1 MLDQCQK
8 PCGKLAQI
16 FGWRHKYDVQRLQ
29 RANQVPPSKCV
40 VITQVVSRK
49 RSADS
54 WVAVHSLQSQSDG
67 GILDPDDRLQDVAD
81 DREQIIANFEDGE
94 PPVHHGGDG
103 ASGSSVGTPSPD
115 IFQGPDKYRTDIE
128 VTNEQIASGAAP
140 LQVRRGSEPAL
151 NQLLPSTG
159 TSNGH
164 LPAVSETS
172 KRWSAAPIIAEPRDR
187 VVPAGRKEE
196 RERGVNGHSTER
208 ERERW
213 GDEREESPHRLSTGF
228 TRDGC
233 RLSMQY
239 LGDAPGGMKWM
250 DAADRAVNSR
260 VQSLSLPRETRRKEP
275 LGQATSS
282 PTENYRNESTQ
293 YIVLDTE
300 SGALG
305 IHVVPDY
312 DSQGQD
318 RGLLVQ
324 GIEPGGRVDRDGRL
338 AVYDRIIEINGHNLL
353 DQPFNVVQDIFRDSL
368 RSPELRLRV
377 VKHKAGMKKP
387 PPPVYPKPPPLHERD
402 AMAMVEGEERS
413 VSTTTKVATVSPTK
427 KLPSTHPGT
436 NTLQLA
442 NTRKI
447 GRKME
452 LDLVKGPHGLGFSI
466 TTRDNPAGGNC
477 PIYIKNILPKGAAVE
492 DGRLR
497 PGDRLLAVDG
507 VELTGKSQSEAVAL
521 LRNVPPA
528 GKVRI
533 VVSRQDDSTS
543 PKNVDSG
550 PESLNSSASSGIKPL
565 EKDVNTP
572 PPHQS
577 QSSDPAQLNE
587 SGLYPWRQREVL
599 TFDIPVHDSEKAG
612 LGVSVKGKTSANQNA
627 NPNSSN
633 GSAIDLGIFVKNV
646 IHGGAAS
653 RDGRLRTNDQLL
665 NVNGVSLLGLSNSAA
680 METLRKA
687 MIRSDGPAPGCIT
700 LTVARRVPE
709 LTSPGS
715 GQGLA
720 HKRRDSLSSL
730 LTDSSGHTETFGGPG
745 ETYVTPDNSGASE
758 NSDNTVIFLPP
769 YKQQHNHLDGVGMRN
784 PVLERLTGQTQGQGG
799 GLRNESYYRAT
810 HHTTMLLNNSS
821 KLGSP
826 TVNQPSGETVIIE
839 EDSPYI
845 PATGRRVEVETVS
858 STPQRG
864 STSSTQTADATY
876 ASQLS
881 LEEVA
886 GFSRDA
892 FGRQSMSE
900 KRHATLDAKN
910 TDTYQRNK
918 KLREEREKQR
928 REEMLK
934 HGKHVREGASA
945 GMIRVNSAESIP
957 RSDTNGEA
965 VVKSQLG
972 PSLGMKKSSS
982 LESLQTMVQ
991 EIQMQEDV
999 GTYRNTQGAI
1009 RVIRGR
1015 GCNESF
1021 RAAVDR
1027 SYEAPL
1033 SLHELRMDTLAE
1045 DETEGVL
1052 GTRQSSLNTAMDCK
1066 MIKVNKKKPGLLK
1079 GIGSMF
1085 RFGKHRKSM
1094 EGGPQSLG
1102 GEEEREAARRAA
1114 REEQERIQEQ
1124 YKRLMQKQAEMQQQ
1138 SRGEQ
1143 SNDNTLSSNGSS
1155 GGGGGSEPT
1164 RTERIQQLR
1173 AQHQRRHVERRG
1185 QYPLDE
1191 REERYE
1197 EAIRQRINVS
1207 PPSYY
1212 KTVQDQ
1218 YYKRLE
1224 APEFDPS
1231 AMTRPGSRVGITDP
1245 ARFSHY
1251 VNYQE
1256 IQQHLNAERDKVRL
1270 RRPAPPPPTT
1280 SVTDSSAQDPT
1291 DSRRQQHYHSQR
1303 RDPREQAHR
1312 PVSNFYEYE
1321 SVQAVLRDGNCNSL
1335 PRRNE
1340 IAPTHGMSSS
1350 QRSSGYGQPPR
1361 LYQPFLNHPPAYH
1374 INNNNNNNSKPQ
1386 LMMQGQ
1392 RKPHGPFVTHVT
1404 IREAQSTSPKV

>member
-1 MLDQCQK
+1 MLDHCQEQCADVA
-8 PCGKLAQI
+8 GKLAQI

-29 RANQVPPSKCV
+29 RANDVPNSKCV

-49 RSADS
+49 QSADS

-67 GILDPDDRLQDVAD
+67 GILDPDDRLNDVAD
-81 DREQIIANFEDGE
+81 DREQIIATFEDGE
-94 PPVHHGGDG
+94 PPLHHGGDG
-103 ASGSSVGTPSPD
+103 ASGSSVGSPSPD
-115 IFQGPDKYRTDIE
+115 MFQGSDKYRTDIE
-128 VTNEQIASGAAP
+128 VTDEQIASGTS

-159 TSNGH
+159 TTNGH
-164 LPAVSETS
+164 LPVVAEKTS
-172 KRWSAAPIIAEPRDR
+172 KRWSAAPIIVEPRAP
-187 VVPAGRKEE
+187 VRKEE
-196 RERGVNGHSTER
+196 RGMNGHTTER
-208 ERERW
+208 WSHNEREV
-213 GDEREESPHRLSTGF
+213 SPQRNF

-239 LGDAPGGMKWM
+239 LGDGPGGMKWM
-250 DAADRAVNSR
+250 DAADRALNTR

-275 LGQATSS
+275 LGQATTS
-282 PTENYRNESTQ
+282 PAEHDSTQ

-312 DSQGQD
+312 DSQGKDQ
-318 RGLLVQ
+318 GLLVQ

-338 AVYDRIIEINGHNLL
+338 AVYDRIVEINGHNLL

-377 VKHKAGMKKP
+377 VKHKPGVKKP
-387 PPPVYPKPPPLHERD
+387 PPPVYPKPPPPLQDRD
-402 AMAMVEGEERS
+402 AMVEGEERS

-427 KLPSTHPGT
+427 KLPATQHGT

-452 LDLVKGPHGLGFSI
+452 LELVKGPHGLGFSI

-521 LRNVPPA
+521 LRNVPP
-528 GKVRI
+528 GGRVKI
-533 VVSRQDDSTS
+533 VVSRQEETSHS
-543 PKNVDSG
+543 PKSVDSG
-550 PESLNSSASSGIKPL
+550 PESLNSSVSSGIKPL
-565 EKDVNTP
+565 EKEIKMSPQNKSRSSEP
-572 PPHQS
+572 S
-577 QSSDPAQLNE
+577 QLDE
-587 SGLYPWRQREVL
+587 SGLYPWRQREIL

-665 NVNGVSLLGLSNSAA
+665 NVNGVSLLGLSNAAA

-687 MIRSDGPAPGCIT
+687 MMRIDGPAPGCIT

-709 LTSPGS
+709 LRHSNGDST
-715 GQGLA
+715 
-720 HKRRDSLSSL
+720 RRDSLSSL
-730 LTDSSGHTETFGGPG
+730 LTDSSGQTETFGGLSLDSNL
-745 ETYVTPDNSGASE
+745 TPDNSGASE
-758 NSDNTVIFLPP
+758 NSDNTVIFQPP
-769 YKQQHNHLDGVGMRN
+769 YKQHNHLDGVAMRN
-784 PVLERLTGQTQGQGG
+784 PVLERLTGQTHPQ

-810 HHTTMLLNNSS
+810 HHTTMLLNNTSQ
-821 KLGSP
+821 LGSP
-826 TVNQPSGETVIIE
+826 TVNQTPPETVIIE
-839 EDSPYI
+839 DDSPYI
-845 PATGRRVEVETVS
+845 PATVRRVEVDS
-858 STPQRG
+858 SVTSPQRG
-864 STSSTQTADATY
+864 STSSTQTVDATY

-881 LEEVA
+881 LEEAA

-928 REEMLK
+928 RDELMK
-934 HGKHVREGASA
+934 HGKMSRDGAT
-945 GMIRVNSAESIP
+945 GMIRVNSAESIA
-957 RSDTNGEA
+957 RSDHNNEA
-965 VVKSQLG
+965 VSKAQLG

-999 GTYRNTQGAI
+999 GTYRNAQGAI
-1009 RVIRGR
+1009 RVVRGR

-1027 SYEAPL
+1027 SYDAPL
-1033 SLHELRMDTLAE
+1033 SLRMEPLAE

-1052 GTRQSSLNTAMDCK
+1052 GPRQSSLNTAMDCK
-1066 MIKVNKKKPGLLK
+1066 MIKANKKKTGLSLK
-1079 GIGSMF
+1079 NLF
-1085 RFGKHRKSM
+1085 KFGKHRK
-1094 EGGPQSLG
+1094 EGGSG
-1102 GEEEREAARRAA
+1102 SDIGITGEEEREAARRIEQQRM

-1124 YKRLMQKQAEMQQQ
+1124 YRRLMQRQQEMKQEQAMHQRELSGGSDGPQ
-1138 SRGEQ
+1138 SMGG
-1143 SNDNTLSSNGSS
+1143 GSTGS
-1155 GGGGGSEPT
+1155 GGGGEVT

-1173 AQHQRRHVERRG
+1173 AQHQRRHAERHR

-1191 REERYE
+1191 KEERYE
-1197 EAIRQRINVS
+1197 AALRQR
-1207 PPSYY
+1207 
-1212 KTVQDQ
+1212 
-1218 YYKRLE
+1218 LE
-1224 APEFDPS
+1224 GPEFDPS

-1256 IQQHLNAERDKVRL
+1256 IQQHLNSEREQVRL
-1270 RRPAPPPPTT
+1270 RRPAPPPP
-1280 SVTDSSAQDPT
+1280 SPGDLVGAD

-1303 RDPREQAHR
+1303 RDPREVSHR

-1321 SVQAVLRDGNCNSL
+1321 SVQAVLRGDGHSNSL
-1335 PRRNE
+1335 PRRQD
-1340 IAPTHGMSSS
+1340 IAPTHGINNNH
-1350 QRSSGYGQPPR
+1350 RGSGNYGQPPR
-1361 LYQPFLNHPPAYH
+1361 LYQPFLNQPQVYH
-1374 INNNNNNNSKPQ
+1374 TNNNIQQGYHHNNNNNNK
-1386 LMMQGQ
+1386 Q

-1404 IREAQSTSPKV
+1404 IRESQSTSPNV